1 MIVHVRSTK
10 GCLACTISGMGM
22 PELYKL
28 NNVTVLDR
36 DEELLSV
43 GDKQFFFVV
52 EKYSYYIKSP
62 PR

>member
-10 GCLACTISGMGM
+10 GCLACMISGMGM

-36 DEELLSV
+36 DEGLLSV
-43 GDKQFFFVV
+43 GDRQSFFV
-52 EKYSYYIKSP
+52 S
-62 PR
+62 